1 MAIYLGSLEL
11 ATGAAAATGT
21 GFPVNSYAPFFVTG
35 TGTPT
40 TGYNA
45 TTGLYNHPNGDVW
58 IETGKTIIDASNA
71 YPDATGQDVITNDF
85 VTVNTTS
92 SNSGPNT
99 YQFFQGDSFYIVGV
113 RWSSQQ
119 IYFKYDNSDNYL
131 GTFNLGSYALQAI
144 DVGENNLIVRQM
156 QSPYA
161 MYRYTNNGVYISQE
175 SYNPS
180 YYNDPMN
187 KNLSTTWIAANTF
200 VGATSGTPGGPTT
213 VGKWDTSTNT
223 TTAPFPINGGGC
235 FWDSTNDRY
244 YLTSP
249 YTPDFYLYNG
259 PISGVTGTGVALQ
272 NNGNAYGYHNG
283 YFYSMSN
290 GGNNA
295 PVVITKNSGLGKQ
308 VGNSTIQY
316 GGSSASNIPMF
327 VKLK

>member
-1 MAIYLGSLEL
+1 MSNFTDFFP
-11 ATGAAAATGT
+11 TGL
-21 GFPVNSYAPFFVTG
+21 PVNTYAALFTSGSGNP
-35 TGTPT
+35 

-58 IETGKTIIDASNA
+58 LETGKTIIDASNA
-71 YPDATGQDVITNDF
+71 YPNATGQDVITNDF
-85 VTVNTTS
+85 VTVNTTPG
-92 SNSGPNT
+92 NSQNNL
-99 YQFFQGDSFYIVGV
+99 YQFFQGDSFYIVGT
-113 RWSSQQ
+113 RQSSQV
-119 IYFKYDNSDNYL
+119 YFKYNNSDTYL
-131 GTFNLGSYALQAI
+131 GTFNLGSRALQAI
-144 DVGENNLIVRQM
+144 DVGENNLIVRDM
-156 QSPYA
+156 GAPYA
-161 MYRYTNNGVYISQE
+161 MYRYTNDGVYISQS

-200 VGATSGTPGGPTT
+200 VGATNGTPGGPTT

-223 TTAPFPINGGGC
+223 TTAPFPQSGGGC

-272 NNGNAYGYHNG
+272 NSGNAYGYHNG

-290 GGNNA
+290 SGNNT

-308 VGNSTIQY
+308 VGNTVLQYSTPN
-316 GGSSASNIPMF
+316 GAGTFPPMF